1 VQRIAALV
9 GIVFAISFLCFSLVH
24 ILPGNPVNILAG
36 PGATPQAIAIL
47 DHQFGFDR
55 PFFEQYFIWL
65 NNVLHGNLGQSV
77 TAGSVRTYIFGA
89 FKVDVGL
96 IVISQAIAFLVA
108 VPLAIYSARRPGRL
122 LDQVASTGT
131 FALFC
136 LPSFVVVIWAV
147 QGLTVANHVFPAV
160 DTSPFTTG
168 SFLTQVDQYLY
179 ALILPSLVLALGSI
193 ALYYR
198 LLRSEMALT
207 LQEDFITVARS
218 KGLSDRRILWRHALR
233 PSSVTMLTSSGNNI
247 ALLITGLF
255 IVEVKFALP
264 GIGYE
269 LISAINV
276 SDYLTIQGI
285 ALITS
290 ITVVVVNFG
299 IDLLLTFVDPR
310 IARA

>member
-1 VQRIAALV
+1 M
-9 GIVFAISFLCFSLVH
+9 
-24 ILPGNPVNILAG
+24 
-36 PGATPQAIAIL
+36 
-47 DHQFGFDR
+47 
-55 PFFEQYFIWL
+55 
-65 NNVLHGNLGQSV
+65 LHGNLGQSV
-77 TAGSVRTYIFGA
+77 SAGSVRTYVFGA

-96 IVISQAIAFLVA
+96 IVISQAIAFLIA
-108 VPLAIYSARRPGRL
+108 IPLAIYAARRPGRL
-122 LDQVASTGT
+122 LDQTASTGT
-131 FALFC
+131 FAL
-136 LPSFVVVIWAV
+136 L
-147 QGLTVANHVFPAV
+147 LPAV
-160 DTSPFTTG
+160 LRRRDLGWSRASPSRTTCSQRSSTSPFTTG

-264 GIGYE
+264 GVGFE
-269 LISAINV
+269 L
-276 SDYLTIQGI
+276 DRGDQ
-285 ALITS
+285 
-290 ITVVVVNFG
+290 
-299 IDLLLTFVDPR
+299 LLGLPDHPGHR
-310 IARA
+310 ARHLDHRRHGELRDRHHH